1 MTYFANVSFDMQRN
15 NLVNSEEFIE
25 DIAYQNNCG
34 ECYFIYELEG
44 QDKHIKKS
52 QAIYICELSDNI
64 TDICKFLKTLGRY
77 RKFKIDCIYTYDNDM
92 IYCSRIYNK
101 EKNGEIKNKM
111 SKYSIINKK
120 IYNLCC

>member
-1 MTYFANVSFDMQRN
+1 MTYFAHISFDMQRN

-64 TDICKFLKTLGRY
+64 PDIYKFPPFLNMSRHFHC
-77 RKFKIDCIYTYDNDM
+77 RK
-92 IYCSRIYNK
+92 
-101 EKNGEIKNKM
+101 
-111 SKYSIINKK
+111 
-120 IYNLCC
+120 